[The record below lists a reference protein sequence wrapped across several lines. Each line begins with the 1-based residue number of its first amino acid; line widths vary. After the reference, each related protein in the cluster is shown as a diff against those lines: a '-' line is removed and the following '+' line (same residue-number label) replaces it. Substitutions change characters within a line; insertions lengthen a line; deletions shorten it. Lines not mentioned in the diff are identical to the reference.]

1 MKKIVTLILLIGVIL
16 IAGCCPASGQAQTPT
31 NVVTI
36 DLNKLPPDVQAAI
49 QSQKEMDAV
58 TQKIETYGKWAG
70 MGKEVGIAVKD
81 GLTAVKDVTL
91 EIADSK
97 LGHTVIWL
105 VVWKV
110 AGIDFV
116 RIGMAFLIMVI
127 ITFLVSKSYFRS
139 FSTRRLKEKSGF
151 FLWPKKVY
159 EPVDVRN
166 AWGGDSNRSAAQI
179 VHALIWVAMVGIC
192 FAIAFA

>member
-1 MKKIVTLILLIGVIL
+1 MKKIVAFILLIGVLL
-16 IAGCCPASGQAQTPT
+16 IAGCCPNSCSAQAAS
-31 NVVTI
+31 NVVTV
-36 DLNKLPPDVQAAI
+36 DLAKLPPDVQQAI
-49 QSQKEMDAV
+49 QNQKEMDAV

-116 RIGMAFLIMVI
+116 RIAIGLIIVLI
-127 ITFLVSKSYFRS
+127 GTFFIAKSYFRL
-139 FSTRRLKEKSGF
+139 FATKRLVSKSGF
-151 FLWPKKVY
+151 FLWRTKTY
-159 EPVDVRN
+159 ESWEYD
-166 AWGGDSNRSAAQI
+166 WGGDSNRAAAQ
-179 VHALIWVAMVGIC
+179 VFHLIGWLITIGIC
-192 FAIAFA
+192 AAIAFA

>member
-1 MKKIVTLILLIGVIL
+1 MKKIVTLIFLIGVIF
-16 IAGCCPASGQAQTPT
+16 IAGCCPANGQAQTQTTP
-31 NVVTI
+31 NVVSI
-36 DLNKLPPDVQAAI
+36 DLNKLSPDVQAAI

-58 TQKIETYGKWAG
+58 TNKIETYGKWAG

-110 AGIDFV
+110 AGIDFA
-116 RIGMAFLIMVI
+116 RIVLSFIIVIVATFLIA
-127 ITFLVSKSYFRS
+127 KSYFRL
-139 FSTRRLKEKSGF
+139 FRTRQLVSKEGL
-151 FLWPKKVY
+151 FLWQKKTY
-159 EPVDVRN
+159 NNWSYD
-166 AWGGDSNRSAAQI
+166 WGGDSNRAAAQTF
-179 VHALIWVAMVGIC
+179 HAVIWLVTIGIC
-192 FAIAFA
+192 GLIAFA